1 MRKSLLLVLVFPLI
15 LSLNTRRVGV
25 REGDNAP
32 EISFTG
38 PSGDTFSLSKLKG
51 NLVLVDFWA
60 SWCRPCREEN
70 PKIVKLYQKYKE
82 REFDKSARFVI
93 FSVSLD
99 REKDKWIRAIHD
111 DNLSWPY
118 HICDF
123 SGWKSPI
130 ARIYGVESIPT
141 TYLLDEKGEVIGT
154 DLSPKQIE
162 FLLKGRLK

>member
-1 MRKSLLLVLVFPLI
+1 MKKYLLI
-15 LSLNTRRVGV
+15 LILLPFLLSLSTKRTGV
-25 REGDNAP
+25 KEGAQAP

-38 PSGDTFSLSKLKG
+38 PAGDTFSLSKLKG

-60 SWCRPCREEN
+60 SWCRHCREEN

-82 REFDKSARFVI
+82 KQFENNSHFII

-111 DNLSWPY
+111 DDLSWPY

-123 SGWKSPI
+123 SGW
-130 ARIYGVESIPT
+130 
-141 TYLLDEKGEVIGT
+141 
-154 DLSPKQIE
+154 
-162 FLLKGRLK
+162 